1 MATHTSISE
10 IGEIALIERIRA
22 IVNAPVDDASLKDNL
37 LLGISDDTA
46 VFKPTPGKVS
56 LLTAD
61 SFIEGVHFDLT
72 YTSMQHLG
80 YKAMAANLS
89 DIAAMCGTPRYAVV
103 TLSLPAKISVEMVE
117 EFYKGALF
125 ACKKY
130 SCMIVGGDTTA
141 SIGNMAVTVALTGE
155 AEESKVLYRSGAK
168 PGDLL
173 CVTGHLGGSHAGL
186 CILQREKSRYERA
199 AQKDAFAP
207 SLEAY
212 APALEKHL
220 MPKPRLDISSIF
232 ATRIKAHA
240 MIDISDGLASET
252 HRLCTASG
260 TGAKV
265 YEHNLP
271 VDGVT
276 QKIAGELEEEVTGFA
291 LYGGEEYELLFAIN
305 DEEFAKLE
313 KITDDVTII
322 GRIHEHKDGIELV
335 RENGESEALASGGY
349 EHFPRES

>member
-10 IGEIALIERIRA
+10 IGEIALIERIRE
-22 IVNAPVDDASLKDNL
+22 IVNAPIDDATLKDNL

-89 DIAAMCGTPRYAVV
+89 DIAAMCGAPRYAVV

-117 EFYKGALF
+117 EFYRGALY

-130 SCMIVGGDTTA
+130 SCLIVGGDTTA

-155 AEESKVLYRSGAK
+155 ADESKVLYRRSAK

-186 CILQREKSRYERA
+186 RVLQREKHRYESA
-199 AQKDAFAP
+199 PQKGSFAP

-232 ATRIKAHA
+232 STRITANA

-252 HRLCTASG
+252 HRICQASG

-271 VDGVT
+271 VDGIT
-276 QKIAGELEEEVTGFA
+276 QKIAGELGEPVTDYA
-291 LYGGEEYELLFAIN
+291 LYGGEEYELLFTISDA
-305 DEEFAKLE
+305 EFAKLE
-313 KITDDVTII
+313 KISDDVTII
-322 GRIHEHKDGIELV
+322 GRIHEHNDGIELI
-335 RENGESEALASGGY
+335 RENGETEALSLRGF
-349 EHFPRES
+349 EHFPKA